1 MVEALLNFSSRED
14 LIAYLREERKKKE
27 RFATRFI
34 LVTSWQQWRELI
46 KALEFEVDVVVS
58 LSHFC
63 RGDDVFPYLQG
74 VLDTLEDAGEGKTV
88 LLFPLAEWLRLDWE
102 DGSKLLTKIV
112 EWPEGKIKRLYV
124 PLLAAREMLE
134 QGLRAFNRYR
144 EGLLPP
150 VWHLKG
156 GEEEKCELIVAPF
169 ARKGMEKEFVS
180 RNGVKDY
187 FSFWEKDGW
196 EKGGVPSLWLVT
208 SWASHL
214 PPPSQAINFK
224 VKVYTDAF
232 SFISD
237 RFNEGLKVE
246 WGAEK
251 QWKWLVEQV
260 EEETDFDS
268 LCGKILN
275 VKNYDGKTLLIRWH
289 SYGADEQ
296 WLIWLWGKLREEKGS
311 YLNAVLQR
319 TQKVADLE
327 KEAAIAIFSL
337 SPTVELCQQ
346 RRELLAMLQVHSMPA
361 EFWDFYSKL
370 QEPLKKLQV
379 LTDLSE
385 REKEQVVMVVG
396 SLLEKE
402 ANGNWREYLQVVYP
416 DLWSYLQNV
425 PVKDDFAANY
435 FRAYCVSRVKDKV
448 DEKLRKAQEEWS
460 EEKYWSYRPRLEV
473 IEAERKKE
481 AKVIWVDGM
490 GVEWANLLAS
500 ELQKGE
506 EEVEVEVEVV
516 RAALPSVTEVNK
528 EWKDYDEWV
537 ENELDKYAHDSK
549 YSFPAYFIKSLER
562 IKNVARKVKE
572 ELKLFPRVVITSDHG
587 LSRFAVLE
595 GEKKELP
602 PGYTVERGGRYA
614 SPAKEGSAGYE
625 VKDENRRKMVVKG
638 GNLIWLT
645 YDRFKG
651 GGYSGGETHGGATP
665 EECLVPVIIA
675 YRGRKTVQVTVLNKD
690 KRVELNYRGE
700 GWLEIEVDKPLTRLE
715 LHVGGKVLPGEQLS
729 PLRWKFSLH
738 NWAEKKYQ
746 AELWELAR
754 KIGEVS
760 FTVERRK
767 GIKEDDL
774 GL

>member
-1 MVEALLNFSSRED
+1 MVEALLSFSSLED
-14 LIAYLREERKKKE
+14 LIAHLQQEKEKKD

-34 LVTSWQQWRELI
+34 LVASWQQWRELI
-46 KALEFEVDVVVS
+46 KALKFRVDETIF

-63 RGDDVFPYLQG
+63 MGDDLFPYLQG
-74 VLDTLEDAGEGKTV
+74 VLNTLEETGEEKTV
-88 LLFPLAEWLRLDWE
+88 LLLPFAEWLRLDWE
-102 DGSKLLTKIV
+102 DGSKLLFKIV
-112 EWPEGKIKRLYV
+112 QLTEGRIKRLYV
-124 PLLAAREMLE
+124 PLLAAQEMLE
-134 QGLRAFNRYR
+134 GGLGIFNRYR
-144 EGLLPP
+144 DGLLPP
-150 VWHLKG
+150 IWHLK
-156 GEEEKCELIVAPF
+156 EEEEGKCRLIVAPF
-169 ARKGMEKEFVS
+169 AAKGMGKEFT
-180 RNGVKDY
+180 RLNGIKNY
-187 FSFWEKDGW
+187 LSFWE
-196 EKGGVPSLWLVT
+196 EGGAPSIWLVT
-208 SWASHL
+208 SWA
-214 PPPSQAINFK
+214 PSLSSPIQAVNFK
-224 VKVYTDAF
+224 VKIYHNAF
-232 SFISD
+232 SFVSVCFGEKLERD
-237 RFNEGLKVE
+237 
-246 WGAEK
+246 WGEEK
-251 QWKWLVEQV
+251 QWQWLGEKVEA
-260 EEETDFDS
+260 ETDFDG

-275 VKNYDGKTLLIRWH
+275 VKNYDGKTLFIRWQ
-289 SYGADEQ
+289 SYNADEQ
-296 WLIWLWGKLREEKGS
+296 WLVWLWGKLREEKGS
-311 YLNAVLQR
+311 YLGAVLER
-319 TQKVADLE
+319 TQKVTDLE

-448 DEKLRKAQEEWS
+448 DEKLKKAQEEWS

-490 GVEWANLLAS
+490 GIEWANLLAS

-516 RAALPSVTEVNK
+516 RAALPSVTEANK
-528 EWKDYDEWV
+528 EWKDFDEWV

-572 ELKLFPRVVITSDHG
+572 ELELFPRVVITSDHG
-587 LSRFAVLE
+587 LSRFAVFE

-625 VKDENRRKMVVKG
+625 VKDEDRRKMVVKG

-665 EECLVPVIIA
+665 EECLVPVIIV
-675 YRGRKTVQVTVLNKD
+675 YRGRKTVRVTVLNKD
-690 KRVELNYRGE
+690 ERVELNYRGE

-715 LHVGGKVLPGEQLS
+715 LHVGGKVLLGEQLS

-754 KIGEVS
+754 KIGEIS
-760 FTVERRK
+760 FVIERRK